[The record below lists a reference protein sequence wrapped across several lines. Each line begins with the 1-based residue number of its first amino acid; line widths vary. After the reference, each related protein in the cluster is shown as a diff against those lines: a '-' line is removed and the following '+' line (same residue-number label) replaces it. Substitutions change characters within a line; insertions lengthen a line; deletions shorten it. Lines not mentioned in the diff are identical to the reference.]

1 MFKKKTLSYCP
12 FTMGTRT
19 EKETLDTLSP
29 DSYVLPSI
37 VGKTSFLAHG
47 SPLKSNVRLYLF
59 DLCVVLVVY
68 VCYGPC
74 HKSGSPCIGKDF
86 TTQTTLTKKT

>member
-1 MFKKKTLSYCP
+1 MYKRILPYCP
-12 FTMGTRT
+12 FKMGTRT

-29 DSYVLPSI
+29 NSYILPSI
-37 VGKTSFLAHG
+37 VGKTSFWAHG
-47 SPLKSNVRLYLF
+47 SPLKSNVCLYLF

-74 HKSGSPCIGKDF
+74 HKSGSPFIGKDF
-86 TTQTTLTKKT
+86 TTQTRLTKKT